1 MIRMISL
8 QRTDQ
13 KVAANWLKSTIT
25 VTDQMD
31 RSIQTTIARVIAAF
45 KEEAANSSVASLA
58 ITASQVVPFVIV
70 ATTWADPLVVS
81 IAYSFVH
88 FSYKELAIAIVTA
101 KVRSSLQALLKQS
114 EGELVTLRKSQKDHQ
129 DQLKRTSF

>member
-13 KVAANWLKSTIT
+13 KVAVSDQ
-25 VTDQMD
+25 DQMD
-31 RSIQTTIARVIAAF
+31 RSIQTTIARVVAAF

-81 IAYSFVH
+81 IAFGFVH
-88 FSYKELAIAIVTA
+88 FSYKGLAIVTA
-101 KVRSSLQALLKQS
+101 VVRNSLQALLMQS
-114 EGELVTLRKSQKDHQ
+114 EGQLVTVRKSQKDHQ
-129 DQLKRTSF
+129 GLLKRTGF